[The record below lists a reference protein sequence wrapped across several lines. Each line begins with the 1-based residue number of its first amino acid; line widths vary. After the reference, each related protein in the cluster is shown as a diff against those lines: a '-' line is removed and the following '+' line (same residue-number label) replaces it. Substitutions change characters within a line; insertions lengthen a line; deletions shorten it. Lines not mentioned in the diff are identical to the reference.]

1 MDRQPNGTFTQMRT
15 DVVTTLARRA
25 LAVTAII
32 ALTHATASAAPCYA
46 TLVVR
51 HVVPP
56 PLQSS
61 ADTAVFAEAEQLA
74 ETYRLYFR
82 VNPIVPD
89 AVHRHAGCV
98 PGTTAL
104 LSSEVLFLYS
114 LSAAGRDSLVV
125 RVSLAA
131 CTSADV
137 ALRGESIR
145 ALPARTVDATI
156 LGSAVHDAFTSLRR
170 RIDDNPSAAQ
180 ALGVS
185 M

>member
-1 MDRQPNGTFTQMRT
+1 MTVGPKIFRTTQ
-15 DVVTTLARRA
+15 A
-25 LAVTAII
+25 LAVITIVAF
-32 ALTHATASAAPCYA
+32 AHATASAAPCYA

-51 HVVPP
+51 HVVPL

-61 ADTAVFAEAEQLA
+61 ADAAVFAEAEQLA
-74 ETYRLYFR
+74 ETHQLYFR

-89 AVHRHAGCV
+89 AVHRKATCV

-104 LSSEVLFLYS
+104 MSSEVLLLYG
-114 LSAAGRDSLVV
+114 LSAAGQDSLVV
-125 RVSLAA
+125 RVSLASCA
-131 CTSADV
+131 SAGV

-145 ALPARTVDATI
+145 ALSARTVDAAI
-156 LGSAVHDAFTSLRR
+156 VGSAVHDAFALLRR
-170 RIDDNPSAAQ
+170 RIDDDPRAAQ